1 MADRECTLE
10 VKSSKSFTNMECKD
24 VNEKVE
30 TKIPQE
36 VRMDFPEIT
45 MENMH
50 RDPTEL
56 CYTIDYGA
64 TSTLRPGLAR
74 PWPVWSYLALRIV

>member
-1 MADRECTLE
+1 MEVADRECTLE

-36 VRMDFPEIT
+36 VCMDFSENT

-50 RDPTEL
+50 MAQTEL
-56 CYTIDYGA
+56 CYTINYGA
-64 TSTLRPGLAR
+64 TSTLRPGLAW
-74 PWPVWSYLALRIV
+74 PWPVWS